1 MSHVHIPSEI
11 PVRYLKRS
19 RGFNIFCGA
28 LFLVGLASF
37 ISVRAS
43 DPLRAWMDYVSNWL
57 FFTSVAVGAVM
68 FAVVTTI
75 VKAKWNWSVRR
86 VSFAFAA
93 FLPIAFVL
101 LLPMLGLGEEF
112 FPWIKEMAHDPIIQK
127 KAAYLNL
134 PFLITRNVVG
144 ALLLFGTA
152 LYMTYLS
159 LRPDLALAADGADD
173 DPGRAVWR
181 ERLTQDYQGQE
192 TEEVRS
198 YMRMTRLAPAMV
210 IVFAI
215 VMSIFSYDW
224 VMSLDPRWFST
235 MMGPWFFMGAFW
247 VGILATAFVV
257 TRLKAGDADF
267 DRAMGRPQL
276 HDLGKLSFAFTVFWT
291 YLVFAQYI
299 VIWYGKL
306 PHEQA
311 WIIDRSVGLWGTL
324 SLVVIVMCFVIPFV
338 GLIGRAP
345 KLNPKILGVLVL
357 VPLVGLWLER
367 HMMVIPSLRP
377 AEDAVFGAP
386 EALVAL
392 MFLGPF
398 LFSVRWFLSTFPVIQ
413 MWQPMVD
420 PEAFEAE
427 APYKERV

>member
-11 PVRYLKRS
+11 PLRYLKRS
-19 RGFNIFCGA
+19 KGFNALCGV
-28 LFLVGLASF
+28 LFLVGLVSF
-37 ISVRAS
+37 ISVRSS
-43 DPLRAWMDYVSNWL
+43 DPLRAWTDYVSNWL
-57 FFTSVAVGAVM
+57 YFTSVAMGAVM
-68 FAVVTTI
+68 FAVATTI

-93 FLPIAFVL
+93 FLPVAFVL

-112 FPWIKEMAHDPIIQK
+112 FPWIQEMAHDPIIQK

-144 ALLLFGTA
+144 ALILFGTA
-152 LYMTYLS
+152 LYLTYLS
-159 LRPDLALAADGADD
+159 VRPDLGLAAGGEDD
-173 DPGRAVWR
+173 DAGRALWR
-181 ERLTQDYQGQE
+181 QRLTQDYQGQE
-192 TEEVRS
+192 AEEVRS
-198 YMRMTRLAPAMV
+198 YARMTRLAPAMALMYPL
-210 IVFAI
+210 I
-215 VMSIFSYDW
+215 MSIFSYDW
-224 VMSLDPRWFST
+224 VMSLDPHWFST

-247 VGILATAFVV
+247 VGILASAFAV
-257 TRLKAGDADF
+257 TRLKAREADF
-267 DRAMGRPQL
+267 DRAMGRAQL
-276 HDLGKLSFAFTVFWT
+276 HDLGKLAFAFTVFWT

-324 SLVVIVMCFVIPFV
+324 SLTVVVMCFVIPFV

-345 KLNPKILGVLVL
+345 KFNPRIFGLVTL

-367 HMMVIPSLRP
+367 HLMVIPSLRP
-377 AEDAVFGAP
+377 AEEAVFGVP
-386 EALVAL
+386 EALIAL

-413 MWQPMVD
+413 VWQPMVD
-420 PEAFEAE
+420 PESMEAE
-427 APYKERV
+427 VPVGV